1 VNGVTI
7 EVKDHVRMDLSA
19 WVKELEVEIKN
30 DNAWTGTVL
39 HKRRG
44 KSDVG
49 EWYCTMPANIWLAL
63 IRKVMGET

>member
-1 VNGVTI
+1 
-7 EVKDHVRMDLSA
+7 MDLST

-39 HKRRG
+39 HKRKG

-63 IRKVMGET
+63 IRKAMGET